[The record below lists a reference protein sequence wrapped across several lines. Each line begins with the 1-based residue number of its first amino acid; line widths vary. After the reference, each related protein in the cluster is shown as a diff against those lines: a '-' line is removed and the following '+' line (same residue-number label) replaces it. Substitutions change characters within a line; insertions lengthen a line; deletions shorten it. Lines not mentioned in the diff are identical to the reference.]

1 MYQTTICSE
10 LYSLLSKLDRVSSL
24 VFTVPESVQGGRN
37 ALDHLKYAAEQIK
50 SYIDVSNSNPWNI
63 HITEFVYAP
72 IEVNRNI
79 NYHALKCISGDVTII
94 LCDYGI
100 TNVWGEVSV
109 IAIEIQYSEIG
120 LCATGKIFSYAAT
133 WNSEIVQKNINTW
146 FELAYRNKPV
156 YGENKR
162 IAREAA
168 AAELAAAAAKSAA
181 DAEKTRVLAQKRAE
195 ENERRMFISKSMD
208 PFVPELRESLSRTI
222 SHIQSLNDDS
232 KRNEAF
238 VYAARQLALL
248 SYNQPNA

>member
-24 VFTVPESVQGGRN
+24 VFTVPESVQGGKN

-50 SYIDVSNSNPWNI
+50 SYFDGSKSNPFNI
-63 HITEFVYAP
+63 HITEFVYDH
-72 IEVNRNI
+72 IVENRN
-79 NYHALKCISGDVTII
+79 NKYHALTCISGDVTIF
-94 LCDYGI
+94 LCDYGE

-109 IAIEIQYSEIG
+109 ISIEIKYSEIG
-120 LCATGKIFSYAAT
+120 ICATGKIFSYAAV
-133 WNSEIVQKNINTW
+133 WNSDTVQSNINTL

-156 YGENKR
+156 FEENKR
-162 IAREAA
+162 IARE
-168 AAELAAAAAKSAA
+168 AAAAKSAA